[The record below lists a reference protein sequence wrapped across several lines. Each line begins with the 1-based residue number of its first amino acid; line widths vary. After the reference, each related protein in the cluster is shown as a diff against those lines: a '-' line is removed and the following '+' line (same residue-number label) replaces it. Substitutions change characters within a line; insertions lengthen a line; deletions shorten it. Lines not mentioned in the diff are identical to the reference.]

1 MGGDNYRPCSP
12 RILSRQNLNK
22 LLNVNKVREKAH
34 IEGEVYRVK
43 KHHLLIQT
51 HLVSTIFSLGHCT
64 KYSKRL
70 TERLVHLVQRL
81 DNFHKVI
88 SHNLC
93 HSECIYR
100 LYKRFLEVDAPKNI
114 AINNRNFF

>member
-1 MGGDNYRPCSP
+1 MGDDNYRLCSS

-34 IEGEVYRVK
+34 IEEEVYRVK
-43 KHHLLIQT
+43 KHHLLIRT

-81 DNFHKVI
+81 DNFHKVRI
-88 SHNLC
+88 V
-93 HSECIYR
+93 Y
-100 LYKRFLEVDAPKNI
+100 I
-114 AINNRNFF
+114 AYINAFSKWMHQKTSIDVPFI